1 MTTSDPDAVVPPPP
15 EAPADGLVLEVVE
28 ERLAVGKV
36 RVAGATVRVSTTTE
50 VVEETAE
57 VELDRYRV
65 EITRVPIGKTVETA
79 PLAPV
84 EGDTTIVP
92 VLEERFVVVKQLFLA
107 EELHIRHVVEREVVR
122 EPVRLR
128 RQHATVERSGDR
140 AEVVGPDEV

>member
-1 MTTSDPDAVVPPPP
+1 MTTSNPDAVVPPPP
-15 EAPADGLVLEVVE
+15 EAPADERVLEVVE

-79 PLAPV
+79 PLARV
-84 EGDTTIVP
+84 EGDTMIVP
-92 VLEERFVVVKQLFLA
+92 VLEERFVVVKQLFLT
-107 EELHIRHVVEREVVR
+107 EELHIRHVVEREVVC
-122 EPVRLR
+122 ESVRVR
-128 RQHATVERSGDR
+128 RQRATVERSSDR
-140 AEVVGPDEV
+140 AEVAGPDEV

>member
-1 MTTSDPDAVVPPPP
+1 MTTSDPDAVVPSSP
-15 EAPADGLVLEVVE
+15 EAPTDELVLEVIE
-28 ERLAVGKV
+28 ERLTVGKV
-36 RVAGATVRVSTTTE
+36 RIPGATVRVSTTME
-50 VVEETAE
+50 VLEETAE

-65 EITRVPIGKTVETA
+65 EITRVPIGRTVETA
-79 PLAPV
+79 PLARV

-128 RQHATVERSGDR
+128 RQHATVERSNEGS
-140 AEVVGPDEV
+140 EVVGPNEA